1 MTAMS
6 IDIKEIQEG
15 AAEAQDT
22 MANVATGAIV
32 DMVDAA
38 SHPVSTVRKTARRLE
53 RKGDPINTQLRRQAT
68 RTRNEVMESV
78 EDVVSGNLAE
88 RIALR
93 GIRLTK
99 ARARRQD
106 IVGDVLYVG
115 LSLLHRGL
123 RNTLHELNKFEDAS
137 VPPARGGERPSSSPA
152 RRATARRSTASRTRQ
167 SATMRT
173 RNTARRARRT
183 TRRVATAAR
192 RSA

>member
-1 MTAMS
+1 MS
-6 IDIKEIQEG
+6 INIKEIQEG
-15 AAEAQDT
+15 VAEAQDT

-38 SHPVSTVRKTARRLE
+38 SHPVSSVRKTARRLE
-53 RKGDPINTQLRRQAT
+53 RQGDPVNTQLRRQAT
-68 RTRNEVMESV
+68 RTRNQVMESV
-78 EDVVSGNLAE
+78 DDVVSGNLAE
-88 RIALR
+88 RLALR

-99 ARARRQD
+99 ARARRKD

-137 VPPARGGERPSSSPA
+137 QPPARGSERSPRSSSPA
-152 RRATARRSTASRTRQ
+152 RRSTAGRARNSGTTRTR
-167 SATMRT
+167 S
-173 RNTARRARRT
+173 TARRARRT

>member
-1 MTAMS
+1 MS
-6 IDIKEIQEG
+6 INIKDIQEG
-15 AAEAQDT
+15 TAEAQDT
-22 MANVATGAIV
+22 MANLATGAIV
-32 DMVDAA
+32 DIVDAA
-38 SHPVSTVRKTARRLE
+38 SHPVSRVRKTARRLE
-53 RKGDPINTQLRRQAT
+53 RQGDPVNTQLRRQAT
-68 RTRNEVMESV
+68 RTRHQVMESV
-78 EDVVSGNLAE
+78 DDVVSGNLAE
-88 RIALR
+88 RMALR

-137 VPPARGGERPSSSPA
+137 QPPARGSERSSRPSSPARRSTARRSTA
-152 RRATARRSTASRTRQ
+152 RRATARTRSAGRRTR
-167 SATMRT
+167 S
-173 RNTARRARRT
+173 T

>member
-1 MTAMS
+1 MS
-6 IDIKEIQEG
+6 INIREIQEG

-22 MANVATGAIV
+22 MADVATGAIV

-38 SHPVSTVRKTARRLE
+38 SHPISTARKTARRLE
-53 RKGDPINTQLRRQAT
+53 RKGDPVNTRLRRQAT
-68 RTRNEVMESV
+68 RTRHQVMESV
-78 EDVVSGNLAE
+78 DDALSGNLAE
-88 RIALR
+88 RLALR

-99 ARARRQD
+99 ARARRKD

-137 VPPARGGERPSSSPA
+137 QPPARGSERTSP
-152 RRATARRSTASRTRQ
+152 ARRSTARRPTRSSVGRTR
-167 SATMRT
+167 
-173 RNTARRARRT
+173 RA
-183 TRRVATAAR
+183 TRRVASAAR